1 MSDESAAL
9 PPTDPAASAAQAGPE
24 SRPAHERAIVV
35 EFFVRDVDRSI
46 EFYAHLGFSVAKR
59 WEDWVLLRR
68 GETRLGLQGD
78 AHAKEGP
85 HYFTP
90 NIGRFPR
97 GTGVEVSVQ
106 VEDVDAE
113 YARALAAG
121 LNIVK
126 PIQDRSWKARD
137 FRVADPDGYF
147 VRITSPLRGE

>member
-1 MSDESAAL
+1 MPGAESGAET
-9 PPTDPAASAAQAGPE
+9 PQPGPAS
-24 SRPAHERAIVV
+24 ERAIVV
-35 EFFVRDVDRSI
+35 EFFVSDVDRSI
-46 EFYAHLGFSVAKR
+46 DFYAVLGFRVAKR

-78 AHAKEGP
+78 AHAVAGP

-90 NIGRFPR
+90 DIKRRPR

-106 VEDVDAE
+106 VEDVDAV
-113 YARALAAG
+113 YATVLAAG
-121 LNIVK
+121 LNVVK
-126 PIQDRSWKARD
+126 PIQDRDWRARD

>member
-1 MSDESAAL
+1 M
-9 PPTDPAASAAQAGPE
+9 PATEPGAP
-24 SRPAHERAIVV
+24 RPATERPIVI
-35 EFFVRDVDRSI
+35 EFFASDIDRSI
-46 EFYAHLGFSVAKR
+46 DFYAHLGFRVAKR
-59 WEDWVLLRR
+59 FEDWVLLRR

-78 AHAKEGP
+78 AHAVAGP

-90 NIGRFPR
+90 HIGRSPR

-106 VEDVDAE
+106 VDDVDGV
-113 YARALAAG
+113 YAAALAAG

-126 PIQDRSWKARD
+126 PIQDRPGRARD